1 MGVEYKATL
10 GYGLVL
16 TKEDVLNAD
25 PDEYW
30 WTEVVDNMVYGHFP
44 LLTTNIG
51 GGGYS
56 DTDEVIG
63 VFVTSTEVQLDDV
76 DGFISLNKSK
86 HVSLVAQDQLRLAS
100 VAITGSESAA
110 NLRGWYIVGG
120 FF

>member
-10 GYGLVL
+10 GYGFVL
-16 TKEDVLNAD
+16 TKEDVLNPD
-25 PDEYW
+25 PEEWY
-30 WTEVVDNMVYGHFP
+30 WTEIVDDKVCDEFP

-56 DTDEVIG
+56 DTDEVVG

-76 DGFISLNKSK
+76 DGFISLNQSK

-100 VAITGSESAA
+100 EAITGSESAA
-110 NLRGWYIVGG
+110 NSRGWYIVGG
-120 FF
+120 FH